1 MVWQEQVPRIAF
13 SYPAVLHAVFAV
25 SALHLAFLNPSE
37 CSRYQLIAADHC
49 QKASVSLRQTLVS
62 GGRGAEVGV
71 ASFAA
76 SCLLYLCVFADP
88 NMRSPT
94 VPCAL
99 TWIPMLRGVKA
110 VLNTHHGPIFE
121 SSFEP
126 VLRVEWQSESDTLSS
141 KSGLELPGDLDAL
154 HLTEPDSRE
163 AAIYA
168 AAIQKMR
175 TAWEFSKCMKFR
187 THGTFVWPFTV
198 SDEYLELLTM
208 KRPRAL
214 ALLAV
219 YYCAF
224 FPHVEGM
231 WWNRLTAIE
240 DLKLIKGMFKNQDDE
255 MWTRLLEEAGQL
267 WTRSV
272 E

>member
-1 MVWQEQVPRIAF
+1 
-13 SYPAVLHAVFAV
+13 
-25 SALHLAFLNPSE
+25 
-37 CSRYQLIAADHC
+37 
-49 QKASVSLRQTLVS
+49 
-62 GGRGAEVGV
+62 
-71 ASFAA
+71 
-76 SCLLYLCVFADP
+76 
-88 NMRSPT
+88 
-94 VPCAL
+94 
-99 TWIPMLRGVKA
+99 MLRGVKA

-126 VLRVEWQSESDTLSS
+126 VLRVEWQSESDTVSS

-168 AAIQKMR
+168 EAILKMR
-175 TAWEFSKCMKFR
+175 TAWEFSRTMKFR
-187 THGTFVWPFTV
+187 IHGVFVWPFTV

-240 DLKLIKGMFKNQDDE
+240 DLKLIKGMFKNQDQYVLYNIQRPAQIV
-255 MWTRLLEEAGQL
+255 WSPLLRFRVG
-267 WTRSV
+267 
-272 E
+272 